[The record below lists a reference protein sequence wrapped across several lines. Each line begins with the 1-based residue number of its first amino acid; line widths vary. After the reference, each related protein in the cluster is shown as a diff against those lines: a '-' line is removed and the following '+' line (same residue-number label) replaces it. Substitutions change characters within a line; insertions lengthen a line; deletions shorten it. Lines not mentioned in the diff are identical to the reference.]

1 MLISIYYVVTS
12 RLGSKCNAQNTYPQ
26 KSIQKKKKELYKM
39 AVLSLSQSP
48 RCTLLPMQGLID

>member
-26 KSIQKKKKELYKM
+26 KSIQTKKELYKM

-48 RCTLLPMQGLID
+48 RCRLLPMQGLID